1 MIVEVLAVGTELLL
15 GQIVNGNA
23 ATIGSALADQGLDAH
38 FQVVVGDNLDRV
50 VSAIR
55 IAIERADALII
66 TGGIG
71 PTGDDLTREAVGAAL
86 GLEMKF
92 SDTYAALLK
101 ERFEQWGREMPVSNL
116 RQAEYPDGSVMLPNP
131 KGTAPGLALQHG
143 GKLIFLLPG
152 VPMEMVYLLEAEVM
166 PRLRQAV
173 GAEAVVFSR
182 ILRSWGRSESQV
194 GEMLDDLF
202 TASTNPSIA
211 FLAAAGE
218 IKIRI
223 TAKAKTVGD
232 AEELVAPIEAEV
244 RSRLHPSIFATDD
257 ETIEQLI
264 HRQLLSRGWT
274 IGTAESATGG
284 LVAARLTA
292 LPGASAF
299 YRGSIITYAPDLK
312 SSLLGVTD
320 LTGGVVSEPTALA
333 MANGAR
339 SSLNVDVAVAVTGSA
354 GPEPLE
360 QPVGTMAMAVA
371 TPEGARSRTVKFPGD
386 RERVRVYSTTTALHL
401 VRLALSGEWWTS

>member
-1 MIVEVLAVGTELLL
+1 VIVEVLAVGTELLL

-55 IAIERADALII
+55 IALERADALII

-71 PTGDDLTREAVGAAL
+71 PTGDDLTREAVCAAL

-92 SDTYAALLK
+92 SDAYAGLLK

-143 GKLIFLLPG
+143 GKPIFLLPG

-166 PRLRQAV
+166 PRLREAA

-194 GEMLDDLF
+194 GEMLDDIF
-202 TASTNPSIA
+202 TTSANPSIA

-257 ETIEQLI
+257 ETIEQII

-292 LPGASAF
+292 LPGASAS

-320 LTGGVVSEPTALA
+320 LSGGVVSEATALA

-339 SSLNVDVAVAVTGSA
+339 NSMNVDVAVAVTGSA

-386 RERVRVYSTTTALHL
+386 RERIRVYSTTTALHL
-401 VRLALSGEWWTS
+401 VRLALSGEWWNS